1 MNAVLLAVV
10 ASLFWGVGTALQK
23 QGMAASFP
31 RITLRT
37 LLVTLPS
44 VLRTLLVNRAW
55 VIGLLGMIAGMAL
68 FGMALGRGDIT
79 VVQPV
84 VCLTGVVAAIVGV
97 GFLGERLGR
106 LEWAGIGLTLLGVA
120 LVGMAGGT
128 QTSAQPAP
136 LPLTVFIVVVSAA
149 ALASLLLRRLSLT
162 AELTLSLA
170 AGLIYGLANMLG
182 KVLTQRVI
190 EDVGGSFDLD
200 RLEVWISLATDWPI
214 WVIAAANV
222 AAGVFYQTAFA
233 NGRASVVAPV
243 VTIISNVLPIV
254 GALVLFSERPHPLHG
269 AGILVVVIGTGL
281 LAVQASGSEPS
292 ARDGPLPDPALRR

>member
-31 RITLRT
+31 KITLRN
-37 LLVTLPS
+37 LVRQLPV

-55 VIGLLGMIAGMAL
+55 ALGLLGMLAGMAL

-84 VCLTGVVAAIVGV
+84 VCLTGVVAAGVGV

-106 LEWAGIGLTLLGVA
+106 MEWTGIGLILLGVI
-120 LVGMAGGT
+120 LVGVAGGSH
-128 QTSAQPAP
+128 TSTLPAP
-136 LPLTVFIVVVSAA
+136 LPLAIFVVVVSAL
-149 ALASLLLRRLSLT
+149 ALASLLLRRLSLS

-182 KVLTQRVI
+182 KVLTQRVLD
-190 EDVGGSFDLD
+190 EVGGSFDLD
-200 RLEVWISLATDWPI
+200 RLAVWQSLATDWPI
-214 WVIAAANV
+214 WSILAANV

-233 NGRASVVAPV
+233 NGRAAVVGPV
-243 VTIISNVLPIV
+243 VTIISNILPIL
-254 GALVLFSERPHPLHG
+254 GALALFSERIRPLHG
-269 AGILVVVIGTGL
+269 LGILVVVAGTALLALQPARDDSEGTGG
-281 LAVQASGSEPS
+281 A
-292 ARDGPLPDPALRR
+292 LPDPAPPR